1 MQWIKNHKNILIAS
15 GIVILILAAAFF
27 FGGPRNVATSQS
39 EDENSDLAEAVQMN
53 GDGEQNQH
61 SGTESVSQKGE
72 TEEDST
78 GPSTN
83 VQADTRTDTSSNST
97 NRANSST
104 TESRS
109 TTATNGNRN
118 IETASANENRNTEA
132 VSSNATSPEGTT
144 ASRAGQ
150 SSAPTTEAP
159 ATSRTEAPQ
168 AATFSCTISISCTD
182 VLNHMDQLD
191 PAKAGLIPSSGYLMG
206 TTTITVT
213 EGETVYDV
221 LRRACSNAGIPLD
234 ANPYGS
240 AYVRG
245 INNLYEFDC
254 GSISGWKYSVNGVY
268 PSYGCSSYVLQEGDS
283 IQWTFLT
290 GLN

>member
-1 MQWIKNHKNILIAS
+1 MQWIKNHKTILIIS

-27 FGGPRNVATSQS
+27 FGGPRNVVTSQPG
-39 EDENSDLAEAVQMN
+39 DGNSDLAEAEQMN
-53 GDGEQNQH
+53 GDGEQNQY
-61 SGTESVSQKGE
+61 SGTESDSQKSE
-72 TEEDST
+72 MEEDST
-78 GPSTN
+78 GTPT
-83 VQADTRTDTSSNST
+83 DTRTNTNSNST
-97 NRANSST
+97 NRTNSTT
-104 TESRS
+104 TESHS
-109 TTATNGNRN
+109 G
-118 IETASANENRNTEA
+118 ASANGIRDTEA
-132 VSSNATSPEGTT
+132 VSGNETSTERTT
-144 ASRAGQ
+144 ASQAGQ
-150 SSAPTTEAP
+150 SSATTTEAP
-159 ATSRTEAPQ
+159 STSGTEAAQ

-191 PAKAGLIPSSGYLMG
+191 PAKAGLIPSNGYFMG
-206 TTTITVT
+206 TTTMTVT

-221 LRRACSNAGIPLD
+221 LRRACTNAGIPLD

-268 PSYGCSSYVLQEGDS
+268 PNYGCSSYVLQEGDS
-283 IQWTFLT
+283 IQWIYLT